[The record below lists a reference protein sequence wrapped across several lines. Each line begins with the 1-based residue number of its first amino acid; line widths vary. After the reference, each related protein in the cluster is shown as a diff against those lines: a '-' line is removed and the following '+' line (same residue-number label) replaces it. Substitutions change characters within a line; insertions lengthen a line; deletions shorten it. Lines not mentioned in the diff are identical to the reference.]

1 MKSFYEIQTKK
12 LKIEEI
18 NTHVRSKE
26 VDNKQ
31 TELKLALLT
40 EETKIMTTPM
50 TNDMYL
56 IETKLYYFH
65 LCVSCLVL
73 LYYLVVPLNLVPF
86 SLN

>member
-1 MKSFYEIQTKK
+1 MLSDKRDEWKDREKEEVMKSFYEIQTKK

-40 EETKIMTTPM
+40 EETKIMTTP
-50 TNDMYL
+50 
-56 IETKLYYFH
+56 
-65 LCVSCLVL
+65 
-73 LYYLVVPLNLVPF
+73 
-86 SLN
+86 